1 MNAME
6 SWFETVSTALLHYVR
21 TPLFVLAAVFAVIL
35 ALTVA
40 FAVYEI
46 KYDRP

>member
-1 MNAME
+1 ME
-6 SWFETVSTALLHYVR
+6 NWFETVSTALLHYVR
-21 TPLFVLAAVFAVIL
+21 TPVFVLTAVFTVIL

-46 KYDRP
+46 KHDRP

>member
-6 SWFETVSTALLHYVR
+6 SWFETVSYALLHYVR

-46 KYDRP
+46 RHDRP

>member
-1 MNAME
+1 MNAMDN
-6 SWFETVSTALLHYVR
+6 WFETVSTALLHYVR
-21 TPLFVLAAVFAVIL
+21 TPVFVLAAVFAVIL

-46 KYDRP
+46 KHDRS